1 MGKENIDKRF
11 INENK
16 KIPNDKLIL
25 LKIIANVIK
34 SGMSIVGVDTP
45 KKM

>member
-1 MGKENIDKRF
+1 MKK
-11 INENK
+11 K

>member
-1 MGKENIDKRF
+1 MCKDNIDKRF
-11 INENK
+11 INEK
-16 KIPNDKLIL
+16 KEIRNDKLVL